1 MLPEGARRAP
11 NEGLEASGAPLGTM
25 WAQSGRQERVKS
37 HFKAEVEAM
46 LGPQKLPKIDQDAKK
61 NFQDS
66 FSIAKRRK
74 MMTRDPLEKEG
85 PKQARQKP
93 GF

>member
-1 MLPEGARRAP
+1 MERMRNEGRKIVENDGKMLPEGARRVS

-46 LGPQKLPKIDQDAKK
+46 LGPQKLLNIEQEAKTNTSK
-61 NFQDS
+61 TVF
-66 FSIAKRRK
+66 R
-74 MMTRDPLEKEG
+74 
-85 PKQARQKP
+85 
-93 GF
+93 

>member
-1 MLPEGARRAP
+1 MLPEGPQRAT

-37 HFKAEVEAM
+37 HLKAEVEAI
-46 LGPQKLPKIDQDAKK
+46 LGGQNCLKSAKSRK
-61 NFQDS
+61 KFQTR

-74 MMTRDPLEKEG
+74 MMNWDAL
-85 PKQARQKP
+85 
-93 GF
+93 